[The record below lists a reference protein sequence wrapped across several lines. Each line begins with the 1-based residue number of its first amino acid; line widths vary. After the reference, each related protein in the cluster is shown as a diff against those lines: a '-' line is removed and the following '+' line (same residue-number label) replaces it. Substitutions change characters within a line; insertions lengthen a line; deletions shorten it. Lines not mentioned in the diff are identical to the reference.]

1 MWINLSTVREML
13 PEDHPFSWH
22 EQQIY
27 MIWIG
32 TIWSTRWDWQQNIF
46 QFLLVVLVF
55 LFPIIKNGVLTC
67 LGGERK
73 EDGGLK
79 NCFCEIWLAVAIV
92 DSTIVENFG
101 QEMKQARA
109 ELPALKGPQFIM
121 LGHVGQSLP
130 SQPVLAELGCCAC
143 FNRPPRQ
150 AYLRNAL
157 AVALAGIPTTLA
169 LPHCT
174 LNTGKLQNLHFGPFS
189 NPCLLFCKSHK
200 RDYPLKLCWLLIC
213 SSGQP
218 EQNTVLSLLQADTL
232 KLLTYSAMCGLA
244 NGKEAVK
251 GEDSPRSLTSASQST
266 VHKSRVLLVVRFL
279 CFSDGTVSM
288 CLINHLHPDP

>member
-1 MWINLSTVREML
+1 M
-13 PEDHPFSWH
+13 
-22 EQQIY
+22 
-27 MIWIG
+27 
-32 TIWSTRWDWQQNIF
+32 
-46 QFLLVVLVF
+46 F
-55 LFPIIKNGVLTC
+55 LFPFIKNGVLTC
-67 LGGERK
+67 LGERK

-79 NCFCEIWLAVAIV
+79 NCFCGFDLQLQLWTA
-92 DSTIVENFG
+92 IVENFG
-101 QEMKQARA
+101 QEMEQARA
-109 ELPALKGPQFIM
+109 ELPALKGPQLIM

-200 RDYPLKLCWLLIC
+200 RDYPLKLC
-213 SSGQP
+213 
-218 EQNTVLSLLQADTL
+218 
-232 KLLTYSAMCGLA
+232 
-244 NGKEAVK
+244 
-251 GEDSPRSLTSASQST
+251 
-266 VHKSRVLLVVRFL
+266 
-279 CFSDGTVSM
+279 
-288 CLINHLHPDP
+288 